1 MCKKTDKELVLLLTL
16 GALVCVVLAACL
28 AIKAIL
34 LWSASSIM
42 YAGTAC
48 LGVGVAGTLAKGAVK
63 ELRKSKKFVR

>member
-1 MCKKTDKELVLLLTL
+1 MQKMDKELVLLLTL
-16 GALVCVVLAACL
+16 GASTCVVLAACL

-48 LGVGVAGTLAKGAVK
+48 LGFYVAGTLAKGAM
-63 ELRKSKKFVR
+63 EEIKKGREFER